1 VRCSVLLHSSASP
14 SPLSPSPVTLHPPPS
29 NHHPSPL
36 SIHPHLSPIP
46 FLPSPL
52 FIHPSPSTHILLSSP
67 FSLHLPPITL
77 LPSPSRSPFTHH
89 LSPPTLSPSPFT
101 LHPSHFSHSIHF
113 SPFIFHSLHSPFTLH
128 ISQSFLHPSPF
139 TLHPSPWVF
148 RHAGAV
154 KQAAPPVK
162 RMLPRT
168 PLPNH
173 LHASPCA
180 NAQAA
185 PPLNKQRHAQCCG
198 WHALLLLCS
207 LQHPP
212 SHTQLPQRL
221 STCSPG
227 PVFSAIQACPSCIVI
242 PIANPRV

>member
-1 VRCSVLLHSSASP
+1 M
-14 SPLSPSPVTLHPPPS
+14 LHPPPS
-29 NHHPSPL
+29 PLHLSHFTLHLPTITLLPYPFTLTFHPSPF
-36 SIHPHLSPIP
+36 S
-46 FLPSPL
+46 
-52 FIHPSPSTHILLSSP
+52 LLP
-67 FSLHLPPITL
+67 FSFTLHLPPITL

-101 LHPSHFSHSIHF
+101 LCTSHFTNIPSPFTLHPLPFSHSIHF